1 MHFHSLLSW
10 NCRPEGNSSL
20 RWIYSMCDWKWNDPM
35 MAFTR
40 WRWRDDLSVTI
51 SQRKLTIRYK
61 KKNKSIVLPLLLFF
75 WCRQD
80 AFMGIW
86 RSSTG
91 PLRIIWTMWMQTADD
106 SPDSSVNIFIMA
118 ANSLVLSCASEGVS
132 EGGQKT
138 RLNGCG
144 YIMNWVASMVVVSQR
159 H

>member
-20 RWIYSMCDWKWNDPM
+20 RWIYSMWDWKWNDPM

-40 WRWRDDLSVTI
+40 KMTRRP
-51 SQRKLTIRYK
+51 QRYYLTTKAYYTLQEEKQKHRFATP
-61 KKNKSIVLPLLLFF
+61 SLLLMSSGCIHGYMEEH
-75 WCRQD
+75 WSITNYMNHVD
-80 AFMGIW
+80 ADG
-86 RSSTG
+86 R
-91 PLRIIWTMWMQTADD
+91 
-106 SPDSSVNIFIMA
+106 PDSSVNIFIMA